1 MSDHSIP
8 FNNHK
13 NTVPSTTDLTP
24 GQYLREKRLQRG
36 YSIRKLAEEAN
47 CSASYLNRIEH
58 GQRRLDSMAN
68 IILLASILDFPVSEL
83 LQLTSLSDAEML
95 SPIRTAFP
103 SIQTSHQETV
113 ITKFASLIT
122 SGALSDEQM
131 DQLIFNATAF
141 KEYCQKCNQHK

>member
-13 NTVPSTTDLTP
+13 DTVPSTTDLTP

-58 GQRRLDSMAN
+58 GQRRLDS
-68 IILLASILDFPVSEL
+68 ISGSSEF
-83 LQLTSLSDAEML
+83 
-95 SPIRTAFP
+95 I
-103 SIQTSHQETV
+103 
-113 ITKFASLIT
+113 
-122 SGALSDEQM
+122 
-131 DQLIFNATAF
+131 
-141 KEYCQKCNQHK
+141 

>member
-1 MSDHSIP
+1 
-8 FNNHK
+8 
-13 NTVPSTTDLTP
+13 
-24 GQYLREKRLQRG
+24 
-36 YSIRKLAEEAN
+36 
-47 CSASYLNRIEH
+47 
-58 GQRRLDSMAN
+58 MAN

-83 LQLTSLSDAEML
+83 LQLTNLSDAEML
-95 SPIRTAFP
+95 SPFQTAFP

-122 SGALSDEQM
+122 SGALSEEQM

>member
-1 MSDHSIP
+1 MGDNSIP
-8 FNNHK
+8 FNKHEE
-13 NTVPSTTDLTP
+13 TVSSIANLTP

-58 GQRRLDSMAN
+58 GQRRLDSLAN

-122 SGALSDEQM
+122 SGALSEEQM

>member
-1 MSDHSIP
+1 MNDNFIP
-8 FNNHK
+8 FNKHEETN
-13 NTVPSTTDLTP
+13 PSAANLTP
-24 GQYLREKRLQRG
+24 GQYLRDKRLQRG

-83 LQLTSLSDAEML
+83 LQLTGLSDTEIL
-95 SPIRTAFP
+95 SPIRAAFP
-103 SIQTSHQETV
+103 SIRNSHQETI

-122 SGALSDEQM
+122 SGVLSDEQM

-141 KEYCQKCNQHK
+141 KEYCQKCNQDK

>member
-1 MSDHSIP
+1 MSDNSIP

-13 NTVPSTTDLTP
+13 ETVPSVAHLTP

-36 YSIRKLAEEAN
+36 YSIRRLAEEAN

-68 IILLASILDFPVSEL
+68 IMLLASILDFPVSEL
-83 LQLTSLSDAEML
+83 LQLTELPDAEML

-103 SIQTSHQETV
+103 GIHTSHQETI

-122 SGALSDEQM
+122 SGTLSDEQM
-131 DQLIFNATAF
+131 DQMIFNATAF
-141 KEYCQKCNQHK
+141 KEYCQKCNQK

>member
-1 MSDHSIP
+1 MNEHSIP
-8 FNNHK
+8 FNKHED
-13 NTVPSTTDLTP
+13 TIPSVADLTP

-36 YSIRKLAEEAN
+36 YSIRRLAEEAN

-83 LQLTSLSDAEML
+83 LQLTGLPDSEML

-103 SIQTSHQETV
+103 GIQTRHQEII

-122 SGALSDEQM
+122 AGTLSDEQM
-131 DQLIFNATAF
+131 DQMIFNATAF
-141 KEYCQKCNQHK
+141 KEYCQKCNQNK

>member
-1 MSDHSIP
+1 MSNFFQIYRLHELLNNTLEMHHAKNIQTISI
-8 FNNHK
+8 
-13 NTVPSTTDLTP
+13 LC
-24 GQYLREKRLQRG
+24 
-36 YSIRKLAEEAN
+36 IRKLAEEAN

-113 ITKFASLIT
+113 ITKFARLIT
-122 SGALSDEQM
+122 SGALSEEQM